1 MDQVKQ
7 YEFDSHE
14 MVSVVCLVFT
24 GWESQYSNIKSW
36 FNTINNLPCC
46 QTALDKVIPGGDTTC
61 LKVGYQ
67 KKTCLKVG
75 TQENNCL
82 KVGGQKNTCLKVG
95 CQKNTCL

>member
-1 MDQVKQ
+1 MNQGKQ

-67 KKTCLKVG
+67 KKNLSKVRYSG
-75 TQENNCL
+75 KQLSEGRWSKKTP
-82 KVGGQKNTCLKVG
+82 V
-95 CQKNTCL
+95 